1 MKAQGVVSTNVAAVA
16 SVVLASA
23 NSINSTISTNSIT
36 GIIGEIIS
44 DAIVVLRNILVV
56 LGRIINSPSSL
67 VD

>member
-1 MKAQGVVSTNVAAVA
+1 MKAQGVVSVNVAAVA
-16 SVVLASA
+16 SVVLAVA

>member
-1 MKAQGVVSTNVAAVA
+1 MKAQGVVSANVAAVA
-16 SVVLASA
+16 SVVLAVA

-44 DAIVVLRNILVV
+44 DAIVVLRNSLVV

>member
-1 MKAQGVVSTNVAAVA
+1 MKAQCVVSANVAAVA
-16 SVVLASA
+16 SVVLAVA

>member
-1 MKAQGVVSTNVAAVA
+1 MKAQGVVSANVAAVA
-16 SVVLASA
+16 SVVLAVA

>member
-1 MKAQGVVSTNVAAVA
+1 MKAQGVVSANVAAVA
-16 SVVLASA
+16 SVVLAVTI
-23 NSINSTISTNSIT
+23 SINSTISTNSIT

-44 DAIVVLRNILVV
+44 GAIVVLRNILVV

>member
-1 MKAQGVVSTNVAAVA
+1 MKAQGVVSANVAAVV
-16 SVVLASA
+16 SVVLAVT
-23 NSINSTISTNSIT
+23 NSINSIT

>member
-16 SVVLASA
+16 SVVLAVA
-23 NSINSTISTNSIT
+23 NSINSTISINSIT
-36 GIIGEIIS
+36 GIIGEIIN

>member
-1 MKAQGVVSTNVAAVA
+1 MKAQGVVSANVAAVA
-16 SVVLASA
+16 SAVLAVT

>member
-1 MKAQGVVSTNVAAVA
+1 MKAQGVVSANVAAVA
-16 SVVLASA
+16 SAVLAVT
-23 NSINSTISTNSIT
+23 NSINSTISTNSIA

>member
-1 MKAQGVVSTNVAAVA
+1 MKAQGVVSANVAAVA
-16 SVVLASA
+16 SVALAFA

>member
-1 MKAQGVVSTNVAAVA
+1 MKAQGVVSANVAAVV
-16 SVVLASA
+16 SVVLAVT
-23 NSINSTISTNSIT
+23 NSINSTISINSIT

>member
-1 MKAQGVVSTNVAAVA
+1 MKAQGVVSANVAAVA
-16 SVVLASA
+16 SVVLAVA

-36 GIIGEIIS
+36 GIIVEIIS

>member
-1 MKAQGVVSTNVAAVA
+1 MKAQGVVSANVAAVA
-16 SVVLASA
+16 SVVLAVT

>member
-1 MKAQGVVSTNVAAVA
+1 MKAQGVVSANVAAIA
-16 SVVLASA
+16 SVVLAVT
-23 NSINSTISTNSIT
+23 NSINSTISIT

>member
-1 MKAQGVVSTNVAAVA
+1 MKAQGVVSANVAAVV
-16 SVVLASA
+16 SVVLAVP

>member
-1 MKAQGVVSTNVAAVA
+1 MKAQGVVSANVAAVA
-16 SVVLASA
+16 SVVLAVT
-23 NSINSTISTNSIT
+23 NSINSTNSIT